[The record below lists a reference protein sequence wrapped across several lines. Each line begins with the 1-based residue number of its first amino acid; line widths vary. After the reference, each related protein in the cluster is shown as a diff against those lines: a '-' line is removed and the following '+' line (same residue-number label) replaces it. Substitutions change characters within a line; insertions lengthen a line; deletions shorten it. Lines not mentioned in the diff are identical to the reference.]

1 MAVKISVDSLV
12 NYGAAGSPFG
22 SEIIIN
28 ISAGPNY
35 ITRTSVNL
43 LAKVLPA
50 WLLFTK
56 QTSAEGWAVQYT
68 PDSGATWRDMT
79 MGTATLAY
87 CDTGGTIRIFGN
99 HAAGVLNVFC
109 VPIKQAS

>member
-28 ISAGPNY
+28 VAVGPNY

-50 WLLFTK
+50 LLLFTIGDMTL
-56 QTSAEGWAVQYT
+56 QGAGVQIQYT
-68 PDSGATWRDMT
+68 PDSGATWRNMIMNT
-79 MGTATLAY
+79 STLVY
-87 CDTGGTIRIFGN
+87 CDTGGSIRLFGG
-99 HAAGVLNVFC
+99 HAAGTLNVFC
-109 VPIKQAS
+109 V

>member
-28 ISAGPNY
+28 IVAGPNY

-43 LAKVLPA
+43 LAKVLPS
-50 WLLFTK
+50 WLLLVDGLAGPGGFD
-56 QTSAEGWAVQYT
+56 VQYT
-68 PDSGATWRDMT
+68 PDSGATWRSMRQ
-79 MGTATLAY
+79 GTSTLVYA
-87 CDTGGTIRIFGN
+87 DTGGSIRIFGTQG
-99 HAAGVLNVFC
+99 AAGATLNV
-109 VPIKQAS
+109 